1 MEFRAVYKKATGVA
15 KLTEVGLEWTNGTL
29 AEHIPWASVTNHQ
42 YSPASHAKAM
52 MKLPRASASAGA
64 FVLEILGEPGGAT
77 PREVL
82 ERVRDRVN
90 ALRER
95 LSGGGGGGGG
105 GSASGGAPPDAAAA
119 AARKAKA
126 LEGDDG
132 AVADSQAARGRTGW
146 RDPQGGARGAGGAS
160 GRRLDAVGETRES
173 SIESSSSS
181 MALSMTCS
189 APSSSTTAAVC
200 VMPRTKSC
208 CGVRGL
214 DLSVPR

>member
-1 MEFRAVYKKATGVA
+1 
-15 KLTEVGLEWTNGTL
+15 
-29 AEHIPWASVTNHQ
+29 
-42 YSPASHAKAM
+42 M
-52 MKLPRASASAGA
+52 MKLTRASVRARGA

-82 ERVRDRVN
+82 ERARDRVN

-95 LSGGGGGGGG
+95 LSGGCGGGKPR
-105 GSASGGAPPDAAAA
+105 GGAPPDAAAA

-160 GRRLDAVGETRES
+160 GASGRRLDAVGGAAPARAHPDDASAAASAEPARK
-173 SIESSSSS
+173 
-181 MALSMTCS
+181 AARRCS
-189 APSSSTTAAVC
+189 RRTAAAGAPFPPPRPSSARASST
-200 VMPRTKSC
+200 RTTSAC
-208 CGVRGL
+208 ARARSG
-214 DLSVPR
+214 